1 LSLPTFEPF
10 VAALLCYLHALH
22 AGFSAGQLPELAAAH
37 PEAYARF
44 INCCVRSPQ
53 LQACNMAA
61 AAEQLSHAVTAV
73 VSSAAALAN
82 TAAVAALASAVTSL
96 VKRTVQFTEA
106 AVLLKGQQLDQDSDY
121 NAAAA
126 YFLVAVSYIVDEVLQ
141 KLVKGLGA
149 VFSSSSSSSN
159 NNSSTQLQAR
169 ASAALLA
176 VVAARSIMQLADAM
190 EAAGPQL
197 LLASHNAAPAF
208 KVAWGSAFTNAM
220 ICNQIRSAV
229 PERMTV
235 WQHWIFRVQ
244 DTVTHLCV
252 ALYDLGLLLQPQQH
266 AATAATQAAGIAA
279 AVEQAG
285 TATSSSSSTGV
296 QSRWSYLLRLQ
307 QSSKKWRA
315 AAERE
320 ASSRDMAI
328 FRVLAAA
335 MHGSSSMAAGELER
349 CFKESLQLVRTLAA
363 VAPLPVVCNNPS
375 CDNLAGVSEAAAACK
390 VCAGCRCRY
399 CSAACQRGDWLRRV
413 PAGAWLLL
421 MQHVCESVQR
431 PHDPIQSE

>member
-1 LSLPTFEPF
+1 M
-10 VAALLCYLHALH
+10 VAA
-22 AGFSAGQLPELAAAH
+22 S
-37 PEAYARF
+37 
-44 INCCVRSPQ
+44 
-53 LQACNMAA
+53 
-61 AAEQLSHAVTAV
+61 EQLSHAVTAV

-82 TAAVAALASAVTSL
+82 TAAVAAVASAVTSL
-96 VKRTVQFTEA
+96 VKRAVQFTKA
-106 AVLLKGQQLDQDSDY
+106 AVSLNGQQLQQGVHEIDSK
-121 NAAAA
+121 AAAN
-126 YFLVAVSYIVDEVLQ
+126 FPVALPYIVDEVLK
-141 KLVKGLGA
+141 KLVQGLGA
-149 VFSSSSSSSN
+149 VFSGSSNSSSSRTSS
-159 NNSSTQLQAR
+159 SSRSSGRNQLQAR

-176 VVAARSIMQLADAM
+176 VVAARSILQLADAM

-197 LLASHNAAPAF
+197 LLVSQNAAPAF

-220 ICNQIRSAV
+220 ICNQVRRAV

-235 WQHWIFRVQ
+235 WQHWIFRVH

-252 ALYDLGLLLQPQQH
+252 ALYDLGLLLQPQEH
-266 AATAATQAAGIAA
+266 AGTAARQAAAGVAA
-279 AVEQAG
+279 AEQAG
-285 TATSSSSSTGV
+285 TVTSSSSSSSSSTGV
-296 QSRWSYLLRLQ
+296 QSRWSYLLYLK

-349 CFKESLQLVRTLAA
+349 CFKESLQLVHTLAA

-375 CDNLAGVSEAAAACK
+375 CENLSGVSEAAAACR

-399 CSAACQRGDWLRRV
+399 CSVACQRADWLRHKR
-413 PAGAWLLL
+413 ACRRMAAAAAA
-421 MQHVCESVQR
+421 CS
-431 PHDPIQSE
+431 